1 MILKS
6 FIIKEPRTLLIALVE
21 GPIIKAALLILLS
34 FLPFKINL
42 KEVSRLQFSMPLL
55 ALKRTPLKKN
65 V

>member
-6 FIIKEPRTLLIALVE
+6 FTIKEPRTLLTALVKS
-21 GPIIKAALLILLS
+21 PTIRVALLILLN

-42 KEVSRLQFSMPLL
+42 KEVSHLQFSMPLL
-55 ALKRTPLKKN
+55 ALKRTLLKKN

>member
-6 FIIKEPRTLLIALVE
+6 FTIKEPQTLLTALVKS
-21 GPIIKAALLILLS
+21 PTIRVALLILLN

-42 KEVSRLQFSMPLL
+42 KEVSHLQFSMPLL
-55 ALKRTPLKKN
+55 ALKRTLLKKN

>member
-6 FIIKEPRTLLIALVE
+6 FIIKEPRTLLIALVK
-21 GPIIKAALLILLS
+21 GPTIRVALLILLN

-42 KEVSRLQFSMPLL
+42 KEVSHLQFNIPLL

-65 V
+65 I

>member
-1 MILKS
+1 MAL
-6 FIIKEPRTLLIALVE
+6 IK

-42 KEVSRLQFSMPLL
+42 KEVSHLQFSMPLL

-65 V
+65 I

>member
-6 FIIKEPRTLLIALVE
+6 FIIKEPRTLLIALIE

-42 KEVSRLQFSMPLL
+42 KEVSHLRFSMPLL

>member
-6 FIIKEPRTLLIALVE
+6 FIVKEPRTLLIALVK
-21 GPIIKAALLILLS
+21 GLIIRAALLILLN

-42 KEVSRLQFSMPLL
+42 KEVLHLRFNMPLL